1 LVRRGGMVRT
11 GVQGGLARRI
21 EMLALGDRRKW
32 AGLRRGEVFML
43 IKDVMDE
50 MRGQPDE
57 EDKEEDGAQQAAEA
71 AHRGDSIT

>member
-1 LVRRGGMVRT
+1 MVRIVVR
-11 GVQGGLARRI
+11 GIDVARRI
-21 EMLALGDRRKW
+21 ELLALGDRREW
-32 AGLRRGEVFML
+32 ASLGRGKIFML

-71 AHRGDSIT
+71 AHRGESIT